1 MNFRYQLAVLLVT
14 TSTLGCTTSSHP
26 VVTIPLE
33 ATARNAGQIA
43 NTTLA
48 SQGAQTDFNF
58 FIGGVPDG
66 ASLPLRLY
74 TFINSGSC
82 QQPGPVAYAMNDRI
96 DTERMAR
103 ARAWTYSRNA
113 PIAMPDLL
121 SGEYSIVVRTT
132 PADGNADIFCGD
144 IRQAPM

>member
-1 MNFRYQLAVLLVT
+1 MNFRCQLIVLLVT
-14 TSTLGCTTSSHP
+14 TSTLGCTTSNP
-26 VVTIPLE
+26 VVTLPLA
-33 ATARNAGQIA
+33 ATTRNAGQIA
-43 NTTLA
+43 NTTLV
-48 SQGAQTDFNF
+48 SQGTQTGFTF

-74 TFINSGSC
+74 TFIYSGSC

-113 PIAMPDLL
+113 PITMPDLL
-121 SGEYSIVVRTT
+121 SGKYSIVVRTT

-144 IRQAPM
+144 IKQASM